1 MPFPKLAEIKA
12 NIGETAAP
20 PSAPEVPAPT
30 AAEAAPATE
39 SPHPEPSSESA
50 EPASSAD
57 PSPEAPAEAKA
68 DAPGPIPY
76 DRFKQKNEEA
86 KHLKELNGTLQERI
100 KQLEA
105 GQPAPQVETEPRE
118 PEPNPFMDKIK
129 DLAERSGDDDIADA
143 LIAMS
148 EQLESVRAEAAT
160 AKQDTQAMQVQKLV
174 DEYNQKIASALGS
187 SSVHDK
193 ASAKHYVLQVL
204 NQNPDAD
211 IAATVNAF
219 EEHERKLED
228 SMLKRLGVARPEA
241 KQEAASAPDPAS
253 SLPSRGK
260 VSSGTAP
267 IADGGVTPSSNKS
280 MTLREMKAS
289 LFKGR
294 RRPR

>member
-12 NIGETAAP
+12 NIGESAAP
-20 PSAPEVPAPT
+20 PAAPEVPAPT

-39 SPHPEPSSESA
+39 SPNLEPSSESA
-50 EPASSAD
+50 EPASSVD
-57 PSPEAPAEAKA
+57 PSSEAPVEAKT

-105 GQPAPQVETEPRE
+105 VQPAPQVDAEPRE

-129 DLAERSGDDDIADA
+129 DLAERSGDEDIADA
-143 LIAMS
+143 LIAMG
-148 EQLESVRAEAAT
+148 EQLEAVRADAAT
-160 AKQDTQAMQVQKLV
+160 VKQDTQAMQVQKLV
-174 DEYNQKIASALGS
+174 DEYNRKISSALDS
-187 SSVHDK
+187 SGVHDK

-211 IAATVNAF
+211 IAASVNAF
-219 EEHERKLED
+219 MEHEQKLENA
-228 SMLKRLGVARPEA
+228 MLQRLGLQRPEA
-241 KQEAASAPDPAS
+241 KQEAAPAPDPSS
-253 SLPSRGK
+253 SLPPRGK
-260 VSSGTAP
+260 VSAGTAP
-267 IADGGVTPSSNKS
+267 VADGGVQPSNKKP
-280 MTLREMKAS
+280 MTLREMKS
-289 LFKGR
+289 QLFSGR